1 MKKTTKTA
9 HPRARAR
16 DVELALR
23 KLIRPDKAEFLP
35 GFFRAI
41 PGGYGEGDQFLGVI
55 VPDQRKIAKQFY
67 ELTIDE
73 LRKLLH
79 SPWHECRL
87 TAIFILVNRFE
98 VALRKHQKLGQLSIA
113 EKSEEETPQDW
124 LEFFLSNL
132 EGINN
137 WDLVDSAAYKI
148 LGAYLVEFPKQKKIL
163 NQLARTGNLWQERI
177 AVVATLALIK
187 HDEFDEI
194 LQLAK
199 RFLRHRHDLMHK
211 AVGWMLREMGKRN
224 VEVLRGFLSE
234 HAVEMPR
241 TMLRYSIE
249 KLSRSERDKW
259 LAVEHEG

>member
-1 MKKTTKTA
+1 MKKRKKTA
-9 HPRARAR
+9 HPKAKAK

-23 KLIRPDKAEFLP
+23 ELSRPDKAEFLP

-55 VPDQRKIAKQFY
+55 VPDQRKIAKQFR
-67 ELTIDE
+67 ELSNDE

-98 VALRKHQKLGQLSIA
+98 VALRNHRKLGQLA
-113 EKSEEETPQDW
+113 SEDQETPQSLLD
-124 LEFFLSNL
+124 FFLDNL
-132 EGINN
+132 EGVNN
-137 WDLVDSAAYKI
+137 WDLVDSSAYKI

-194 LQLAK
+194 LRLAK
-199 RFLRHRHDLMHK
+199 RFLKHPHDLMHK
-211 AVGWMLREMGKRN
+211 AVGWMLRETGNRN
-224 VEVLRGFLSE
+224 VELLRGFLSE
-234 HAVEMPR
+234 HAGEMPR

-259 LAVEHEG
+259 LAVDREE